1 MHFAIP
7 LEYQSELEATEP
19 VDLRPDEE
27 ILSSIEQYRHVIS
40 EKNIWAFWDSGIR
53 GMPSWCQRNVIGWA
67 RICGPDWT
75 IRVLD
80 MKPNSPNH
88 VLKFI
93 DGEMLPEAF
102 LSGTM
107 DGQHAGQHAAD
118 CIRGPLLVR
127 YGGVSMDVGCLLIR
141 HIDRICWNMLADPDS
156 PYEIAVPV
164 LYDQT
169 IANHFVAARKNN
181 VFIEKWHQLFMHLW
195 NGRTHQQGISDNP
208 LLGFIKDIRYDD
220 ATDFH
225 WDWKVPV
232 TQFLEYIAQ
241 VLCWQRLCLV
251 RDTGDGF
258 KSSEYWQHNI
268 LCIDALNEVWGGEK
282 TLGFDG
288 IGPRMYN
295 LLTVRLDSDPNA
307 TDYKDAYKLVWR
319 LLSKSSFQKVTR
331 AKNLTHTPHL
341 GTLWDQNDGQDC
353 VPGTFGNLLRYG
365 AVHFRQK
372 REGIKC
378 KEACEPRTL
387 LEKGLLE
394 V

>member
-7 LEYQSELEATEP
+7 PEYQSELEATEP
-19 VDLRPDEE
+19 VDLRTDEDM
-27 ILSSIEQYRHVIS
+27 ISSIEQYKPVTS

-53 GMPSWCQRNVIGWA
+53 AIPPWCQRNVIGWA
-67 RICGPDWT
+67 RICGADWT

-80 MKPNSPNH
+80 MVPNSPNH
-88 VLKFI
+88 VLKFV
-93 DGEMLPEAF
+93 DREMLPEAF

-107 DGQHAGQHAAD
+107 DGQHAGQHSAD
-118 CIRGPLLVR
+118 CIRGPLLLR
-127 YGGVSMDVGCLLIR
+127 YGGISMDVGCLLIR
-141 HIDRICWNMLADPDS
+141 HVDRICWDLLADPAS

-181 VFIEKWHQLFMHLW
+181 VFIEKWHQLFLHLW
-195 NGRTHQQGISDNP
+195 NGRTNQQGISDSP

-258 KSSEYWQHNI
+258 KSSEYWQLNI

-282 TLGFDG
+282 VLGFDG

-295 LLTVRLDSDPNA
+295 LLTVRLDADTDSK
-307 TDYKDAYKLVWR
+307 DYKDAYKLVWR
-319 LLSKSSFQKVTR
+319 LLAKSSFQKVTR

-341 GTLWDQNDGQDC
+341 GTLWDQNEGQDC
-353 VPGTFGNLLRYG
+353 VPGSFGELLRYG

-372 REGIKC
+372 RESIEQKD
-378 KEACEPRTL
+378 ACEPRTL
-387 LEKGLLE
+387 IEKGLLGA
-394 V
+394 